1 MKGNKLLFS
10 KYKSERV
17 KGYRKLIKKQ
27 DNSYKP
33 PVDIIRDIR
42 EAMEAQGFDTSR
54 EEVAAYLKA
63 SYAAF
68 DRRYY
73 LERKK

>member
-1 MKGNKLLFS
+1 MKGNKLLYS

-17 KGYRKLIKKQ
+17 KGYRKLLKKQ
-27 DNSYKP
+27 DTSYKP
-33 PVDIIRDIR
+33 PSDIIRDIR
-42 EAMEAQGFDTSR
+42 EAMEAQGYEISK
-54 EEVAAYLKA
+54 EQVAAYLKA

-73 LERKK
+73 LERRK

>member
-10 KYKSERV
+10 KYKAERI
-17 KGYRKLIKKQ
+17 KGYKKLIKKQ
-27 DNSYKP
+27 TIEYKP
-33 PVDIIRDIR
+33 PKNINQDIC
-42 EAMEAQGFDTSR
+42 EAMSAQGYDVTK
-54 EEVAAYLKA
+54 EEVGAYLQA

-73 LERKK
+73 LGRNK

>member
-10 KYKSERV
+10 KYKTERV

-27 DNSYKP
+27 DTSYKP
-33 PVDIIRDIR
+33 PTDIVKDIR
-42 EAMEAQGFDTSR
+42 EAMEAQGFDVSK
-54 EEVAAYLKA
+54 EEVSAYLKA

-73 LERKK
+73 LGRRK

>member
-17 KGYRKLIKKQ
+17 KGYRKLLKKQ
-27 DNSYKP
+27 DTSYKP
-33 PVDIIRDIR
+33 PSDIIRDIR
-42 EAMEAQGFDTSR
+42 EAMEAQGYVISK
-54 EEVAAYLKA
+54 EQVAAYLKA
-63 SYAAF
+63 SYAAL

-73 LERKK
+73 LERRK

>member
-10 KYKSERV
+10 RYKADRV
-17 KGYRKLIKKQ
+17 KGYRKLLKKQ
-27 DNSYKP
+27 DTSYKP
-33 PVDIIRDIR
+33 PTDIVRDIR
-42 EAMEAQGFDTSR
+42 EAMEAQGFEASK
-54 EEVAAYLKA
+54 EEVAAYLRA

>member
-10 KYKSERV
+10 KYKADRV
-17 KGYRKLIKKQ
+17 RGYRKLLKKQ
-27 DNSYKP
+27 DKSYKP
-33 PVDIIRDIR
+33 PSDIIRDIR
-42 EAMEAQGFDTSR
+42 EAMEAQGFDSSK

-73 LERKK
+73 LGRKK

>member
-10 KYKSERV
+10 KYKADRV
-17 KGYRKLIKKQ
+17 KGYRKLLKKQ
-27 DNSYKP
+27 DTSYKP
-33 PVDIIRDIR
+33 PSDIIRDIK

>member
-10 KYKSERV
+10 KYKAERI
-17 KGYRKLIKKQ
+17 KGYKKLIKKQ
-27 DNSYKP
+27 TVEYKP
-33 PVDIIRDIR
+33 PKNIVQDIA
-42 EAMEAQGFDTSR
+42 EAMSAQGYDVSK
-54 EEVAAYLKA
+54 EEVSAYLQA

-73 LERKK
+73 LGRNK

>member
-10 KYKSERV
+10 RYKAERI
-17 KGYRKLIKKQ
+17 KGYKKLLKKQ
-27 DNSYKP
+27 TDDYKP
-33 PVDIIRDIR
+33 PKNIVQDIV
-42 EAMEAQGFDTSR
+42 EAMCAQGYEISK
-54 EEVAAYLKA
+54 EEASAYMKA

-73 LERKK
+73 LQRDK

>member
-27 DNSYKP
+27 DSSYKP
-33 PVDIIRDIR
+33 PADIIKDIR
-42 EAMEAQGFDTSR
+42 EAMEAQGFDTSK

-73 LERKK
+73 LERRK

>member
-10 KYKSERV
+10 KYKAERV
-17 KGYRKLIKKQ
+17 KGYRKLLKKQ
-27 DNSYKP
+27 DISYKP
-33 PVDIIRDIR
+33 PTDIVKDIR
-42 EAMEAQGFDTSR
+42 EAMEAQGFDVSK
-54 EEVAAYLKA
+54 EEVSAYLKA

-73 LERKK
+73 LDRRK

>member
-17 KGYRKLIKKQ
+17 KGYRKLLKKQ
-27 DNSYKP
+27 DTSYKP
-33 PVDIIRDIR
+33 PSDIIRDIR
-42 EAMEAQGFDTSR
+42 EAMEAQGYEISK
-54 EEVAAYLKA
+54 EQVAAYLKA

-73 LERKK
+73 LERRK

>member
-27 DNSYKP
+27 DSSYKP
-33 PVDIIRDIR
+33 PADIIKDIR
-42 EAMEAQGFDTSR
+42 EAMEAQGFETSK

-73 LERKK
+73 LERRK

>member
-17 KGYRKLIKKQ
+17 KGYRKLLKKQ
-27 DNSYKP
+27 DTSYKP
-33 PVDIIRDIR
+33 PTDIVSDIR
-42 EAMEAQGFDTSR
+42 EAMEAQGFDVSK

-73 LERKK
+73 LERRK

>member
-10 KYKSERV
+10 RYKADRV
-17 KGYRKLIKKQ
+17 KGYRKLLKKQ
-27 DNSYKP
+27 DTSYKP
-33 PVDIIRDIR
+33 PADIVKDIG
-42 EAMEAQGFDTSR
+42 EAMEAQGFETSK
-54 EEVAAYLKA
+54 EEVSAYLRA

-73 LERKK
+73 LDRKK